1 MSYFTQKSDMKEKDN
16 ETLDNGPQYAEEA
29 RDKFVEDDEPI
40 FGVPPSRMHSPASAH
55 SSRGGPVS
63 PTFSPHSRPGVTR
76 TLTSGTVTSRISH
89 YVINPERECAEG
101 TKPVEYAP
109 SVPPLKK
116 YAYHFFSPEIKPFRA
131 IAIKMLV
138 GVVII
143 TTVVMWAAAPFYWGS
158 LWKAN
163 HYTDKLAI
171 RIVDRDGGEIGSA
184 VTSFL
189 LSQRKKF
196 GLGYFVTSPSEFPT
210 DDELNY
216 NIVQEGAWGAVV
228 INSGATTNLANA
240 RLGAN
245 ASYDGRDAIQFIYV
259 QARNELAT
267 GSYMMP
273 LIQAHLNAIT
283 GELGTESVA
292 NFLSSASEGTVRA
305 APPSTLSDAVGWH
318 IVNLRPYNQPVAQAI
333 TLVGLI
339 YMLIFSFICTMANSG
354 AREVISP
361 YLTNRAYISYRII
374 APLTLYLILSLFF
387 AMVSLPFKVS
397 FGAHFSYAGG
407 FFLFWMV
414 MFLGMA
420 SVGLAT
426 EFLITVVGPK
436 FVSFTL
442 IPLII
447 ANVSVAAL
455 PHELQP
461 WIYRYGVAMPFYNCN
476 RAIRTIIFNT
486 KNDLGQNFGILLAWI
501 AFSIFTNSLTTYL
514 YRRKAVNEHE
524 RDEGGQERDVKLPD
538 GRVV

>member
-1 MSYFTQKSDMKEKDN
+1 MSYFPHTAGTSSTADTRDTYED
-16 ETLDNGPQYAEEA
+16 EA
-29 RDKFVEDDEPI
+29 RDKFAEDDTDVI
-40 FGVPPSRMHSPASAH
+40 FGVPPSRANSPGSPLSAR
-55 SSRGGPVS
+55 SAPLS
-63 PTFSPHSRPGVTR
+63 PSYSRPGVTR
-76 TLTSGTVTSRISH
+76 TITQGTVASRISR
-89 YVINPERECAEG
+89 VVMNPERECAEG
-101 TKPVEYAP
+101 RHEEKME
-109 SVPPLKK
+109 PPAYIKK

-131 IAIKMLV
+131 LVLKVLV
-138 GVVII
+138 GVIVI
-143 TTVVMWAAAPFYWGS
+143 TTFIMWAAAPFYWGS

-163 HYTDKLAI
+163 HYTDRLAI
-171 RIVDRDGGEIGSA
+171 RVVDRDGGEIGSA
-184 VTSFL
+184 VTAFL

-210 DDELNY
+210 DAELSH

-228 INSGATTNLANA
+228 INAGATANLASA
-240 RLGAN
+240 RAGGN
-245 ASYDGRDAIQFIYV
+245 TSYDGRDAIQFIYA
-259 QARNELAT
+259 QARNELAS
-267 GSYMMP
+267 GSYMLPMVT
-273 LIQAHLNAIT
+273 AHLNAIT
-283 GELGTESVA
+283 DTVGVQSVA
-292 NFLSSASEGTVRA
+292 SFLQSADEAVLRA
-305 APPSTLSDAVGWH
+305 APPSTLSSPVGWN

-339 YMLIFSFICTMANSG
+339 YMLIFSFICTMANNG
-354 AREVISP
+354 AREIISP
-361 YLTNRAYISYRII
+361 YLSNKAYITYRIV
-374 APLTLYLILSLFF
+374 APLLLYLPLSLFF

-397 FGAHFSYAGG
+397 FDAHFTYAGG

-426 EFLITVVGPK
+426 EFLITVIGPK

-447 ANVSVAAL
+447 ANVSVASL

-476 RAIRTIIFNT
+476 RAIRAIIFDT

-501 AFSIFTNSLTTYL
+501 VFSILTNSVTTYL
-514 YRRKAVNEHE
+514 YRRKAVNEHMKDDGE
-524 RDEGGQERDVKLPD
+524 QEKDIALPD